1 MRKALTSRVAPTP
14 RPLLAASLLIAAA
27 CVAAPQEP
35 DSTLL
40 EAVDWYTGVA
50 GEVDDVRARE
60 LLEEAVAGEGPLAV
74 MWLARV
80 HSTVDADPA
89 LAVQWWTSA
98 AEEGDAI
105 TQLRLGEAYEAGRG
119 VLRDLER
126 ARQWYERAATA
137 GNAQARQALESL
149 NAS

>member
-35 DSTLL
+35 DPTLL
-40 EAVDWYTGVA
+40 EAADWYTGVA
-50 GEVDDVRARE
+50 GEVDDARARE
-60 LLEEAVAGEGPLAV
+60 LLDEAVAGEGPLAV